1 MEIESKNK
9 KKKIEELINSKL
21 IFKVKDFE
29 CFKEMYTIIIRTTKK
44 AINQIYKSE
53 IYKKDIIGKIK
64 FIKKDFLYCNLI
76 ILLLILTTYK
86 IICQNFIILEDS
98 IITLKVSNSGE
109 QKIFNSDA
117 KLDPDIV
124 YIDGNEQTQEYL

>member
-29 CFKEMYTIIIRTTKK
+29 CFKEMLSIIIRTTKK

-64 FIKKDFLYCNLI
+64 FIIKHFN
-76 ILLLILTTYK
+76 
-86 IICQNFIILEDS
+86 NS
-98 IITLKVSNSGE
+98 IID
-109 QKIFNSDA
+109 FN
-117 KLDPDIV
+117 
-124 YIDGNEQTQEYL
+124 YL

>member
-29 CFKEMYTIIIRTTKK
+29 DFECFKEMLSIIIRTTKK

-98 IITLKVSNSGE
+98 IITLKVSNSGN
-109 QKIFNSDA
+109 K
-117 KLDPDIV
+117 K
-124 YIDGNEQTQEYL
+124 Y